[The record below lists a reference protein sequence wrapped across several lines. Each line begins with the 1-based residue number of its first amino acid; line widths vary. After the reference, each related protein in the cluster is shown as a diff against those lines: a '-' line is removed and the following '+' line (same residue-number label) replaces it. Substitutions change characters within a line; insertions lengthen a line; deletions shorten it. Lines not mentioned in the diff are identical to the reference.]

1 MEIKLNKSSAIVF
14 FLFAFSG
21 KLPILISGYFAV
33 FVHESLHLLACIILH
48 EKPEGIFLDIWGM
61 HLKTK
66 STHDTKKALVIW
78 ASGPIFSLFLSGVLF
93 SLGKYNY
100 FSYANFCVGIVN
112 LLPVLP
118 LDGGAILDI
127 VLSHFF
133 GTLKSD
139 RIMSRLSRVI
149 CILFLFLCIYCIG
162 KGILNV
168 SFLIFTLMLIMRQ
181 RKRHSKSV
189 IRCSEILT
197 KKQISKK
204 KIKLIFMDSGD
215 DFMKVLNMISPRYTL
230 FIAVFENEKFLGF
243 LTQEDFLNII
253 CESYTL

>member
-1 MEIKLNKSSAIVF
+1 MEIKLNKSSAIAF
-14 FLFAFSG
+14 FLFTFSG
-21 KLPILISGYFAV
+21 KLPILLSGYFAV
-33 FVHESLHLLACIILH
+33 FVHETLHLIACIILH

-61 HLKTK
+61 HLKIK
-66 STHDTKKALVIW
+66 STHDTKKALLIW

-93 SLGKYNY
+93 YFNIYTY
-100 FSYANFCVGIVN
+100 FSYANLCVGIIN

-118 LDGGAILDI
+118 LDGGTILNI

-139 RIMSRLSRVI
+139 RIMNRLSRVI
-149 CILFLFLCIYCIG
+149 CILSLFLCVYCFD
-162 KGILNV
+162 KGILNI

-181 RKRHSKSV
+181 QKRHSQSV

-197 KKQISKK
+197 KRQSSKK
-204 KIKLIFMDSGD
+204 KIKLIFMDSKD
-215 DFMKVLNMISPRYTL
+215 DFTKVLNMISPRYTL

>member
-1 MEIKLNKSSAIVF
+1 MKIKLYRSSAFIFFVF
-14 FLFAFSG
+14 TFLGNLTA
-21 KLPILISGYFAV
+21 LISGYTAV
-33 FVHESLHLLACIILH
+33 FIHEIIHLFVCCLLKEEA
-48 EKPEGIFLDIWGM
+48 EGFFLDIWGM
-61 HLKTK
+61 HLKIK

-78 ASGPIFSLFLSGVLF
+78 ASGPMFSLFLSGVLF
-93 SLGKYNY
+93 YFNIYNY
-100 FSYANFCVGIVN
+100 FSYANLCVGIIN

-118 LDGGAILDI
+118 LDGGAILNI

-139 RIMSRLSRVI
+139 RIMNRLSRVI
-149 CILFLFLCIYCIG
+149 CILSLFLCVYCFD
-162 KGILNV
+162 KGILNI

-181 RKRHSKSV
+181 QKRHSQSV

-197 KKQISKK
+197 KRQSSKK
-204 KIKLIFMDSGD
+204 KIKLIFMDSED
-215 DFMKVLNMISPRYTL
+215 DFTKVLNMISPRYTL